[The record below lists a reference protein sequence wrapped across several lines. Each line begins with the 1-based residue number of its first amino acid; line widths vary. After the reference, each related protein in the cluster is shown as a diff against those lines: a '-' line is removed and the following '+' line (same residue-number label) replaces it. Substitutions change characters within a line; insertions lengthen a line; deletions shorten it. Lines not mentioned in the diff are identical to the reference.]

1 VSWKQYTVLRIKSLV
16 LCAYMRIT
24 IVSFVDLLKFSS
36 NCNIPLVLI
45 RMPLLE
51 SNKNVNKLASFW
63 PNVLINIWK
72 KKNKNRKNNENPK
85 ECILD
90 IFTSFSAFLTFSQ
103 KNLNFKDLLNVFDF
117 NTSFSKLL
125 IFLVWIEVDII
136 CFQNKF
142 KIPKTKKKLKDQF
155 GNLATFYL

>member
-1 VSWKQYTVLRIKSLV
+1 LV

-45 RMPLLE
+45 RMPLLQ
-51 SNKNVNKLASFW
+51 SNKNINKLASFW

-72 KKNKNRKNNENPK
+72 KQKQNRKKNENLK

-90 IFTSFSAFLTFSQ
+90 IFASFSAFSMFSQ

-117 NTSFSKLL
+117 NASLSKLL
-125 IFLVWIEVDII
+125 IFLIWIEVDII

-142 KIPKTKKKLKDQF
+142 KIPKTKKKLNDQF
-155 GNLATFYL
+155 GNLATFCL